1 MKNIFDQEPDM
12 EPNMQ
17 NIQADAFTEAP
28 QMADYD
34 ESSDESNLPYIPT
47 LKNKPT
53 PQFEAPSQ
61 PQGAPQKIDPQMYF
75 QQPVHP
81 LDRMKNSSPT
91 AADKSKSVK
100 DLMNTLN
107 NMGESTRAG
116 KQQETKMISDV
127 VECLDAAI
135 EHLSDINWLPQGK
148 ENLAP
153 KLKKVAGPIT
163 DALKTYSKFLKSI
176 E

>member
-17 NIQADAFTEAP
+17 NIQQDAFTEAP
-28 QMADYD
+28 KLEDYD
-34 ESSDESNLPYIPT
+34 PSNDAGDIPYIPT
-47 LKNKPT
+47 LSKPQ
-53 PQFEAPSQ
+53 PQFEAPQQ
-61 PQGAPQKIDPQMYF
+61 PHGAPEKVDPQMYF
-75 QQPVHP
+75 QKPVHP
-81 LDRMKNSSPT
+81 LDRMKSGNQS

-107 NMGESTRAG
+107 TMGAID
-116 KQQETKMISDV
+116 KKAMQEIKTISGV
-127 VECLDAAI
+127 VECLDSAI
-135 EHLSDINWLPQGK
+135 EHLSDIDWLPKGK

-153 KLKKVAGPIT
+153 KLKKVAGPII
-163 DALKTYSKFLKSI
+163 DALKSYSKYLKSI